1 MRILLIC
8 HSFNSLAQ
16 RLHVALREA
25 GCEVSVELDV
35 NDAVTREAVALY
47 RPDLVIAPFLKRAI
61 ASDIWRSVRCLIV
74 HPGVRGDKGPSA
86 LDWAILEGEKRW
98 GVTLIEAR
106 DEMDGGP
113 VWAWREFAMRAA
125 TKASLYRREV
135 AQCALEC
142 VFEALA
148 RLQPGE
154 TSAPMPANRGAG
166 RARAP
171 CGAEERRIDF
181 GRHGVEDA
189 LRIVRASDGSPGA
202 LIPLFGQDWRVFD
215 ASRAEGLPGAPG
227 AALARS
233 HAAVAVGLRDGALW
247 IGQAKRPGAHQIKL
261 PAAQAMA
268 AHLDGLA
275 FAEGPSPLRYEEDD
289 GVGFISFDFYNGAF
303 ATADCEALSAE
314 LDRVLARAPKV
325 LVLLGGKDCWSNGMH
340 LGVIEASELP
350 ADESWRNINAMD
362 DVVERI
368 ARADGVWVVSAMRG
382 NAGAGGVFLSLAA
395 DEVWMG
401 ENVVL
406 NPHYKDMG
414 NLYGSEYWTYLLP
427 KRVGEARARG
437 IAQARLPMGIDEAM
451 RLGLASLRLPADPV
465 RADEE
470 ICLRARAIAADAEDL
485 AHRIEAKRRWRAHD
499 EALKPLA
506 AYREEELARMKRN
519 FYGFDPSY
527 HVARY
532 NFIRRIAKSRTPLT
546 LAVHRSSAFRAPG
559 EPVSS
564 PA

>member
-1 MRILLIC
+1 MRILLVC

-25 GCEVSVELDV
+25 GHEVSVELDV
-35 NDAVTREAVALY
+35 NDAVTREAVALH

-61 ASDIWRSVRCLIV
+61 VSDVWRAVRCLIV

-135 AQCALEC
+135 TEAALEC

-148 RLQPGE
+148 RLQSGE
-154 TSAPMPANRGAG
+154 TNAPTPANRGEG
-166 RARAP
+166 RARPA
-171 CGAEERRIDF
+171 CGANERRIDF
-181 GRHGVEDA
+181 ARHGVGDA

-202 LIPLFGQDWRVFD
+202 LVSLFGQDWRAFD
-215 ASRAEGLPGAPG
+215 ASRADGLAGAPG

-233 HAAVAVGLRDGALW
+233 RAAVAVGLRDGALW
-247 IGQAKRPGAHQIKL
+247 IGQAKQPGAHEIKL

-275 FAEGPSPLRYEEDD
+275 FAESPSPLRYEEDD
-289 GVGFISFDFYNGAF
+289 GVGFLSFDFYNGAF

-314 LDRVLARAPKV
+314 LDRVLARGPRV

-340 LGVIEASELP
+340 LGVIEASESP
-350 ADESWRNINAMD
+350 AEESWRNINAMD
-362 DVVERI
+362 DLVERI

-401 ENVVL
+401 ANVVL

-427 KRVGEARARG
+427 KRVGEARARQ
-437 IAQARLPMGIDEAM
+437 IAQARLPMGVEEAM
-451 RLGLASLRLPADPV
+451 RLGLANARLAADPV
-465 RADEE
+465 RADED
-470 ICLRARAIAADAEDL
+470 ICARARALAADGAGLTRRIEVKRRRRAED
-485 AHRIEAKRRWRAHD
+485 EAV
-499 EALKPLA
+499 KPLA

-532 NFIRRIAKSRTPLT
+532 NFIRKIAKSRTPLT
-546 LAVHRSSAFRAPG
+546 LAVHRSSAFRAPA
-559 EPVSS
+559 EPAASVR
-564 PA
+564 